1 MANNT
6 NTGSERQYYIDWLR
20 IMLII
25 SVFLFHTGMIF
36 NTWDWHVKND
46 ILYGGVL
53 RKVMIFLHNWRM
65 PLLFML
71 SGAGTFFALGNK
83 TTGQYL
89 LERTRRLLIPFFAGI
104 FLLVPVQVYVEKI
117 SDYTSIIDFYRHMF
131 DGIYPEGN
139 FSWHHLWFILYLF
152 VIALLVSTVPE
163 LPQKQKVQDTGC
175 PHGGRSLQ
183 PLRTEY
189 RDHTTAALTDH
200 TAEIF

>member
-89 LERTRRLLIPFFAGI
+89 LERTRRLLILFCWYFPARSGTGLCRKDKRLHFHHR
-104 FLLVPVQVYVEKI
+104 LL
-117 SDYTSIIDFYRHMF
+117 S
-131 DGIYPEGN
+131 
-139 FSWHHLWFILYLF
+139 
-152 VIALLVSTVPE
+152 
-163 LPQKQKVQDTGC
+163 
-175 PHGGRSLQ
+175 PHV
-183 PLRTEY
+183 
-189 RDHTTAALTDH
+189 
-200 TAEIF
+200 